1 MSPNNASEHL
11 ARLESMVA
19 DLERQAEESRRE
31 LNESLAQR
39 ATEAREGR
47 LGKDWQDVQ
56 RRVDAGVTTVADV
69 FSGRDDSP
77 AARRLAELSRQN
89 LASLSEE
96 YRRDPENVE
105 ELKAA
110 EAHWARLRGRPDA
123 GEDGARD

>member
-1 MSPNNASEHL
+1 MSPNNAAEHL

-19 DLERQAEESRRE
+19 DLERQAKQSRRE
-31 LNESLAQR
+31 LDESLAQR
-39 ATEAREGR
+39 AAEAREGR

-56 RRVDAGVTTVADV
+56 QRVDAGVTTVADV

-105 ELKAA
+105 ELNAA
-110 EAHWARLRGRPDA
+110 EAHWSRLRGRPGA
-123 GEDGARD
+123 GEDVARD